1 MSGMGPH
8 LFNAT
13 TVSPNPN
20 KCSAWGVL
28 RSVLLGATGQLFENV
43 SVVLRQGFLLHIDTF
58 GCSPGRMPEVLLRGV
73 DSLSPVDRNT
83 AYLAEN
89 VRGETLELDAGDD
102 LPELLRNVL
111 LLRGTALASGKQEPR
126 CKSAR

>member
-1 MSGMGPH
+1 MGPSA
-8 LFNAT
+8 FDARK
-13 TVSPNPN
+13 VPPNPDRS
-20 KCSAWGVL
+20 SAWGFL
-28 RSVLLGATGQLFENV
+28 RSVLLGASSQLFKNV

-58 GCSPGRMPEVLLRGV
+58 GCSPGPMPAALLRGV
-73 DSLSPVDRNT
+73 DSLSPEDRSA